1 MREND
6 GRKLNREAQAQI
18 RIRSVQM
25 VLDGESPEDVVKS
38 IGYQRT
44 MIYVRLAK
52 YRYGGFDAL
61 KVHKSNGRPPKLS
74 AQRPKHV
81 ACRQNAEARGEVFKK
96 GLSFHK
102 KDGKKV

>member
-1 MREND
+1 LLNKEKERGKRKND

-18 RIRSVQM
+18 RRRSVQR
-25 VLDGESPEDVVKS
+25 VLDGESPEDVVNS

-44 MIYVRLAK
+44 MIYVWLAK

-74 AQRPKHV
+74 AKQIMMTKR
-81 ACRQNAEARGEVFKK
+81 CNATIYRADESA
-96 GLSFHK
+96 
-102 KDGKKV
+102 